1 MDMIKL
7 TDILNE
13 IKKSIS
19 DVKYSYYMIKY
30 DNDKKTYMTS
40 GYLKV
45 LKFLKDNDI
54 NNYKLYGRTFNNQ
67 TKSSEW
73 KFIEEE

>member
-1 MDMIKL
+1 MIKL

-13 IKKSIS
+13 IKKAIS
-19 DVKYSYYMIKY
+19 DVKYAYYMIKY

-54 NNYKLYGRTFNNQ
+54 NSYKLYGRTFNNQ